1 MKNLNNWLAVSK
13 DLKERPLYKDI
24 KNYEDKIVN
33 LETKDLLSY
42 LDLIFSEVDRLE
54 LENDK
59 LYNDLSECQERIC
72 G

>member
-54 LENDK
+54 LENDN